1 MPTPTSFRCSTWP
14 TTLAH
19 MNPKGQ
25 RAMEHWQKHLP
36 ERFAKLEDPIG
47 FFTRLGE
54 EAAARY
60 IEIRDAD
67 LAGLNP
73 NDGTISW
80 AEFPDRVAQAHQKA
94 REIVDREMIY
104 LAPEDLPADD

>member
-1 MPTPTSFRCSTWP
+1 MPTRTSFRCSTRR
-14 TTLAH
+14 TKLAH

-25 RAMEHWQKHLP
+25 AAMEHWQKHLP
-36 ERFAKLEDPIG
+36 ERYAKLQDPIG

-60 IEIRDAD
+60 MAIRDAD

-80 AEFPDRVAQAHQKA
+80 AEWPDRVAQAHQKA
-94 REIVDREMIY
+94 MEIVDREMIY
-104 LAPEDLPADD
+104 LAPEDLPED